1 MVMTDLVTLAE
12 AKFHL
17 RIDDTFSDSDLA
29 EKITQASDI
38 VVDYV
43 GTTAVDGSTP
53 ANWDQT
59 TVPPRAKTAVL
70 LVLGTLFAS
79 REGFDDP
86 LSVGARSV
94 LDRLRPVVF
103 A

>member
-1 MVMTDLVTLAE
+1 MSDLVTLVE

-17 RIDDTFSDSDLA
+17 RIDDTFSDVDLS

-38 VVDYV
+38 VTDYV
-43 GTTAVDGSTP
+43 GTTAADGSTP
-53 ANWDQT
+53 ADWDT
-59 TVPPRAKTAVL
+59 DTVPPRAKLATL
-70 LVLGTLFAS
+70 LVLATIFAS

-86 LSVGARSV
+86 LSVGAV
-94 LDRLRPVVF
+94 CLLARLRPVVF

>member
-1 MVMTDLVTLAE
+1 MTDLVTLDE

-17 RIDDTFSDSDLA
+17 RIDDTFSDVDLA

-43 GTTAVDGSTP
+43 GTTAADGSTP
-53 ANWDQT
+53 ANWTQT

-86 LSVGARSV
+86 LSVGAV
-94 LDRLRPVVF
+94 CLLTRLRSLVT

>member
-1 MVMTDLVTLAE
+1 MADLVTLAE

-17 RIDDTFSDSDLA
+17 RIDDTFSDVDLS

-38 VVDYV
+38 VTDYV
-43 GTTAVDGSTP
+43 GTIAADGSTP
-53 ANWDQT
+53 ADWDET
-59 TVPPRAKTAVL
+59 TVPPRAKLATL
-70 LVLGTLFAS
+70 LVLATIYAS

-86 LSVGARSV
+86 LSVGAV
-94 LDRLRPVVF
+94 CLLARLRSVVF

>member
-1 MVMTDLVTLAE
+1 MSDLVTLDE

-17 RIDDTFSDSDLA
+17 RIDDTFSDVDLS

-38 VVDYV
+38 VIDYV
-43 GTTAVDGSTP
+43 GTTAADGSTP
-53 ANWDQT
+53 ADWDTT
-59 TVPPRAKTAVL
+59 TVPPRAKLATL
-70 LVLGTLFAS
+70 LVLATIFAS

-86 LSVGARSV
+86 LSCGAVS
-94 LDRLRPVVF
+94 LLTRLRPVVF

>member
-1 MVMTDLVTLAE
+1 MADLVTLAE

-17 RIDDTFSDSDLA
+17 RIDDTFSDVDLA

-38 VVDYV
+38 VTDYV
-43 GTTAVDGSTP
+43 GTTAADGSTP
-53 ANWDQT
+53 ADWDT
-59 TVPPRAKTAVL
+59 DTVPPRAKLATL
-70 LVLGTLFAS
+70 LVLATIYAS

-86 LSVGARSV
+86 LSVGAVCLLS
-94 LDRLRPVVF
+94 RLRPVVF